1 MINNNKWPRPHEN
14 PGGWPPESEERTN
27 GLLILEQP
35 ASLTPIDEVR
45 VVKKGRNDPLMARES
60 VVSDMEAGIDEDMA
74 IQQQT
79 VYGPLP
85 GSGNDGETRATPT
98 QLGGNSYA
106 AVAVS
111 MDNMNRGKSASCT
124 YVEDEVVVLD
134 EDVRVDSSSPIPSI
148 CFLNMV
154 HNQVD
159 HNMRNTI
166 IVRLLGCSIGYATL
180 CSHIQSLWKLVGE
193 IKIIGDSATKDNV
206 VVVDDT
212 LEDDGEGSKDL
223 YGPWMVVDKRR
234 RRAVGRRAKS
244 LGIYGPTSGSRFG
257 VLSDTVENNNP
268 SGGVVIRDMES
279 EKLPIL
285 VSGNERPKA
294 GEYRVTL
301 KNTTYLLSNPD
312 KKAKVLKKA
321 SNATKV
327 ILTIDGKDATV
338 VPHNARISKG
348 THGAISI
355 IEQGF
360 EKVPNVGVR
369 IGKSRVASSK
379 GLKGT
384 VRIGLG
390 VRKRSNAR
398 LPLVDR
404 SLNVDVGLHEVR
416 PKSRPVTAHSS
427 HVVHTSDRE
436 DSLYDARWDDMVE
449 DEEYEGTSGSL
460 SQ

>member
-1 MINNNKWPRPHEN
+1 
-14 PGGWPPESEERTN
+14 
-27 GLLILEQP
+27 
-35 ASLTPIDEVR
+35 
-45 VVKKGRNDPLMARES
+45 MARES

-111 MDNMNRGKSASCT
+111 MDNMNRGKSASC
-124 YVEDEVVVLD
+124 
-134 EDVRVDSSSPIPSI
+134 
-148 CFLNMV
+148 
-154 HNQVD
+154 
-159 HNMRNTI
+159 
-166 IVRLLGCSIGYATL
+166 
-180 CSHIQSLWKLVGE
+180 
-193 IKIIGDSATKDNV
+193 DSATKDNV